1 MGLQN
6 PEYTA
11 QQRVERTHV
20 RCMQIPKLRFF
31 GSMLL
36 HGETI
41 FTDEVPTAATDGIN
55 TYYNPVFVQTL
66 DDKELM
72 FVVLHECM
80 HKVYKHLFIW
90 KKLREKYAL
99 LTNMAND
106 YVINPMIRDL
116 DPDEK
121 FLRVPRYKEGPKKGM
136 PACLLDDQFINM
148 DTKQVVDIL
157 LLENEE
163 KQGTVPKKGKKGVTP
178 PPVPPGKN
186 GPCPPGGYPIPP
198 NDDDD
203 NETEEPEEDEEKF
216 HHSNKKGPAK
226 YSEKI
231 KKRAEDQHDDHN
243 YDEEKTAEE
252 LEKTNNELDRAIR
265 QAAEVAGTG
274 SDGIAKAVVKLLA
287 VETPWQEIL
296 AEFIKQQVKGGGQ
309 TTWRKYN
316 RRLIGSDIYMP
327 SMLDEKAGQ
336 MVVAMDTSGSVFS
349 DIDKFLSEF
358 KTIAMDVMPEKV
370 HLVYWDYSVQGEE
383 TYDEM
388 SYANLEDST
397 KPIGGGGTDPSCVFR
412 QVEDKILTGE
422 YQDINAVII
431 FTDGYFYG
439 DIEGDWEK
447 LGIPVLWAVIE
458 RGGNSE
464 FIPTF
469 GSLITIK

>member
-1 MGLQN
+1 MQVI
-6 PEYTA
+6 EHRYTA

-41 FTDEVPTAATDGIN
+41 FTDDISTAATDGVN
-55 TYYNPVFVQTL
+55 TYYNPAFVQTL

-80 HKVYKHLFIW
+80 HKVYKHMVIW
-90 KKLREKYAL
+90 KKLREKDAL

-116 DPDEK
+116 DPQEQ
-121 FLRVPRYKEGPKKGM
+121 FLRVPRYKDGPKKGE

-148 DTKQVVDIL
+148 DSKQVVDIL
-157 LLENEE
+157 EQENKE
-163 KQGTVPKKGKKGVTP
+163 PRIDP
-178 PPVPPGKN
+178 PQWGDEPGGGGPHPPGPGK
-186 GPCPPGGYPIPP
+186 PPPPGGGSKSG
-198 NDDDD
+198 
-203 NETEEPEEDEEKF
+203 TEGEEEKEGEGD
-216 HHSNKKGPAK
+216 SELEG

-252 LEKTNNELDRAIR
+252 LEKDNNELDRAIR
-265 QAAEVAGTG
+265 QAAEIAGTG
-274 SDGIAKAVVKLLA
+274 SDGIAKDVVKLLA

-349 DIDKFLSEF
+349 DIDKFLSEL
-358 KTIAMDVMPEKV
+358 KTIVMDVVPEKV
-370 HLVYWDYSVQGEE
+370 HLVYWDSYVQGEE

-388 SYANLEDST
+388 SYSNLEDST
-397 KPIGGGGTDPSCVFR
+397 KPKGGGGTEPSCVLK

-439 DIEGDWEK
+439 DREGDWKK
-447 LGIPVLWAVIE
+447 LGIPVLWAVIQD
-458 RGGNSE
+458 GGNSDFEPE
-464 FIPTF
+464 F
-469 GSLITIK
+469 GNLITVK

>member
-41 FTDEVPTAATDGIN
+41 CTDEVPTAATDGIN

-72 FVVLHECM
+72 FVVIHECM

-121 FLRVPRYKEGPKKGM
+121 FLRIPRYKEGPKKGM

-163 KQGTVPKKGKKGVTP
+163 PRIDP
-178 PPVPPGKN
+178 PQWGDEPGGGGPHPPGPGK
-186 GPCPPGGYPIPP
+186 PPPPGGGSKSG
-198 NDDDD
+198 
-203 NETEEPEEDEEKF
+203 TEGEEEKEEDSNSGTQEGGEEE
-216 HHSNKKGPAK
+216 

-274 SDGIAKAVVKLLA
+274 SDGIVQKIVKLLR

-397 KPIGGGGTDPSCVFR
+397 KPRGGGGTDPSCVFR
-412 QVEDKILTGE
+412 QVEEKILTGE

-439 DIEGDWEK
+439 DSEGDWEK

-464 FIPTF
+464 FVPTF

>member
-1 MGLQN
+1 MVVVEVTLNTVVDQELVNLTLEVELVVELAECSVANACEYFTSYATKAPEAQGDALQMCG
-6 PEYTA
+6 TS
-11 QQRVERTHV
+11 RR
-20 RCMQIPKLRFF
+20 I
-31 GSMLL
+31 
-36 HGETI
+36 
-41 FTDEVPTAATDGIN
+41 GIN
-55 TYYNPVFVQTL
+55 MGTPDIGNMLSQRRCEQRSTGRSTKSLSEIREADGNRLQSVPFV
-66 DDKELM
+66 E
-72 FVVLHECM
+72 
-80 HKVYKHLFIW
+80 
-90 KKLREKYAL
+90 
-99 LTNMAND
+99 
-106 YVINPMIRDL
+106 
-116 DPDEK
+116 
-121 FLRVPRYKEGPKKGM
+121 
-136 PACLLDDQFINM
+136 
-148 DTKQVVDIL
+148 
-157 LLENEE
+157 
-163 KQGTVPKKGKKGVTP
+163 
-178 PPVPPGKN
+178 
-186 GPCPPGGYPIPP
+186 
-198 NDDDD
+198 
-203 NETEEPEEDEEKF
+203 
-216 HHSNKKGPAK
+216 
-226 YSEKI
+226 
-231 KKRAEDQHDDHN
+231 
-243 YDEEKTAEE
+243 
-252 LEKTNNELDRAIR
+252 
-265 QAAEVAGTG
+265 
-274 SDGIAKAVVKLLA
+274 SDGIAKEVVKLLE

-296 AEFIKQQVKGGGQ
+296 ADFIKQQVKGGGQ

-388 SYANLEDST
+388 SYANLEDSP

-439 DIEGDWEK
+439 DSEGDWEK

-464 FIPTF
+464 FVPTF